1 MRAFSCVNIF
11 RCNRLPNKLLSLFSK
26 HLSAA
31 KRDVNNLHFLRSSF
45 DLSTS
50 SGQYER
56 IQRPG
61 LAGGCWEERIGKS
74 GRIKKLKIGSSCEHL
89 SEFLAASKAA
99 VLSGTWF
106 SKEGSC

>member
-45 DLSTS
+45 DLSAP
-50 SGQYER
+50 SGQCER
-56 IQRPG
+56 DSRD
-61 LAGGCWEERIGKS
+61 LDWLGGVGKRELGS
-74 GRIKKLKIGSSCEHL
+74 QGELKN
-89 SEFLAASKAA
+89 
-99 VLSGTWF
+99 
-106 SKEGSC
+106 